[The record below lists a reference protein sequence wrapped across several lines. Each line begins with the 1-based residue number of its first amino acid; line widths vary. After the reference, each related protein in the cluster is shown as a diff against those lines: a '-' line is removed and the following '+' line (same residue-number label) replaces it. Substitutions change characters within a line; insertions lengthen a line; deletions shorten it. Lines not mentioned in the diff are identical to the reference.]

1 MQDGLIRTAR
11 LDLISLQPEE
21 FPRLPSDG
29 LSDQVWA
36 RRGLTNPCRHLVD
49 DPGPLP
55 HRVPKVIADPAGT
68 PYYLRLAVLRDHGVI
83 VGSAGF
89 HDRPDEDG
97 MVEIGLGIEPPFRRQ
112 GFGREV
118 LHGMWGWVVD
128 QPGIY
133 TLRYTVG
140 VSNAASQALVKTLG
154 FRHVGVQIDDEDG
167 PEDIYEMPATQYR
180 YQFMS

>member
-1 MQDGLIRTAR
+1 
-11 LDLISLQPEE
+11 
-21 FPRLPSDG
+21 
-29 LSDQVWA
+29 
-36 RRGLTNPCRHLVD
+36 
-49 DPGPLP
+49 
-55 HRVPKVIADPAGT
+55 
-68 PYYLRLAVLRDHGVI
+68 
-83 VGSAGF
+83 
-89 HDRPDEDG
+89 